1 MMCGN
6 TPKTDLA
13 VFSYYFKNCSD
24 TSSIF
29 ERSLKSSCKMTDDY
43 VQEFASTDKQRRNIY
58 SGCIAHIQTDRPIG
72 RSTGLG
78 LRSRFCWVGSTSM
91 GSQQCILGYFSF
103 LFFFFSSGNEVAAG
117 VRSQGSVV
125 GERDALFFSLLP
137 AEDETILTVGE
148 RASVPQRA
156 WDRRTHLHYFRGG
169 GRALPRTGRPSL
181 GLLVHRF
188 SASTSF
194 VC

>member
-103 LFFFFSSGNEVAAG
+103 LFSFFPLAMRWPPESARRALWLVRETLSSSPFFPPRMRLSSPSGREH
-117 VRSQGSVV
+117 RSPS
-125 GERDALFFSLLP
+125 ERG
-137 AEDETILTVGE
+137 TVGHIYTTFGVADE
-148 RASVPQRA
+148 
-156 WDRRTHLHYFRGG
+156 HY
-169 GRALPRTGRPSL
+169 P
-181 GLLVHRF
+181 GLADPVWG
-188 SASTSF
+188 S
-194 VC
+194 